1 MPIGF
6 FLYRADDDFVSYDTR
21 DMKINARRRKKKK
34 KKSGSYLFHKYSF
47 AIFFFYIFV
56 RELFHYYYSFASLP
70 EFCLQTKLELL
81 SGFRLEID
89 SAEENIDIELLS
101 NWSVWM
107 RGWKN
112 GEKITSDHPR
122 FHQSSVSSFHALWIC
137 FCFFPFSFFNI
148 FYV

>member
-21 DMKINARRRKKKK
+21 DMKINARQKKRKKKR
-34 KKSGSYLFHKYSF
+34 GSYLFHKYSF
-47 AIFFFYIFV
+47 AIFYIFV

-89 SAEENIDIELLS
+89 SSEENIDIELLS
-101 NWSVWM
+101 NWSV
-107 RGWKN
+107 
-112 GEKITSDHPR
+112 
-122 FHQSSVSSFHALWIC
+122 
-137 FCFFPFSFFNI
+137 
-148 FYV
+148 